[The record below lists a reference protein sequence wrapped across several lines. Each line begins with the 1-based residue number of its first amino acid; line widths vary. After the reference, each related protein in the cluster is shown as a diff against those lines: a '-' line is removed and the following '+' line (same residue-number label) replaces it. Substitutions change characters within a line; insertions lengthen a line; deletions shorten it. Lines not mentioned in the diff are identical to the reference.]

1 MRSAGLVRRSLFG
14 DVASGAVVLAL
25 TLTLGTGAALAQQ
38 EPQPDPAPPPPTSP
52 PVSAPQGIPST
63 GNPRIDD
70 LVTRVRDLFD
80 SKREG
85 FFPWLG
91 GIMPGGWVA
100 GGGGY
105 RRTLARGVKVDAR
118 AGISIRNYKL
128 FDAGVHVPVVADRF
142 SVDVRTRLLDAPRVQ
157 FYGLGNDTAEADVT
171 RFDYEPKQVDA
182 RLRFTPSARDE
193 LGATVGLLHV
203 GTGPGS
209 ADPSIEQRFSP
220 AEAPGLGES
229 ASYRTFGL
237 YAQTDRRDAR
247 DFPRRG
253 GWYRADW
260 RVFADG
266 GDRPYGHQ
274 RVDLDARQFFPIVDE
289 RQAVLVRGVFSGTR
303 AADGDVVPHF
313 LMPTL
318 GDGEHL
324 RGFANQRFADRHRL
338 LLQGEY
344 RYRLNDRLHVAGLVD
359 LGRVAP
365 RVADLSLG
373 DMHVG
378 YGAGI
383 RAQTEDGMGMRV
395 DIVRSRE
402 QWSFI
407 ASAVIF

>member
-1 MRSAGLVRRSLFG
+1 MRGALARPSMRP
-14 DVASGAVVLAL
+14 AVVTGWTLALAL
-25 TLTLGTGAALAQQ
+25 TLWAPAAQAQQ
-38 EPQPDPAPPPPTSP
+38 DQPPPPTAP
-52 PVSAPQGIPST
+52 PPSVPPPAAAPPTLPST
-63 GNPRIDD
+63 GNARLDD
-70 LVTRVRDLFD
+70 MVARVRGWFD
-80 SKREG
+80 PTREG
-85 FFPWLG
+85 FFPWVG

-105 RRTLARGVKVDAR
+105 RRSLAHGIKADAR

-128 FDAGVHVPVVADRF
+128 LDAGLHVPLHSDTV
-142 SVDVRTRLLDAPRVQ
+142 SVDVRTRLLDAPRVH

-171 RFDYEPKQVDA
+171 HFDYEPKQVDA
-182 RLRFTPSARDE
+182 KVRYTPTERDE
-193 LGATVGLLHV
+193 LGVSVGLLHV
-203 GTGPGS
+203 GTGEGS
-209 ADPSIEQRFSP
+209 GDPSIEQRFSA
-220 AEAPGLGES
+220 AELPGLGQS
-229 ASYRTFGL
+229 ASYRTLGL
-237 YAQTDRRDAR
+237 YAQTDRRDTR

-266 GDRPYGHQ
+266 DARPYGHQ
-274 RVDLDARQFFPIVDE
+274 RVDLDVRQFFPIADE
-289 RQAVLVRGVFSGTR
+289 RHAALVRGVFSGTR
-303 AADGDVVPHF
+303 AAAGDAVPHF

-365 RVADLSLG
+365 RIGDLSLG
-373 DMHVG
+373 DLHAG

-383 RAQTEDGMGMRV
+383 RAQTADGMGMRV

-407 ASAVIF
+407 ASAIIF